1 MGLRNRVRRLERG
14 AQGNRDYLE
23 LRDGGR
29 FYFKPM
35 DARAA
40 LFLRDM
46 DALRGIYV
54 ADLSEGTAGTE
65 TPPPDKTQSPA
76 ETRARQLFE
85 TLVKATPEGLQR
97 FVRRYGSA
105 ERGGAV
111 IHDDGTITIRT
122 IGIDGSA
129 TRRVLE
135 GEEAQEYQTS
145 VRADQ
150 F

>member
-1 MGLRNRVRRLERG
+1 VRRLERG

-46 DALRGIYV
+46 DALRRIYV

-76 ETRARQLFE
+76 DTRARQLFE
-85 TLVKATPEGLQR
+85 ALAKATPEGLQR

-129 TRRVLE
+129 TTRVLE
-135 GEEAQEYQTS
+135 GEEAQEYRTS
-145 VRADQ
+145 VRTG
-150 F
+150 

>member
-1 MGLRNRVRRLERG
+1 MRRLERG

-54 ADLSEGTAGTE
+54 ADLSEETAGTE
-65 TPPPDKTQSPA
+65 TPPPNKTQSPA
-76 ETRARQLFE
+76 DTRARQQLFE
-85 TLVKATPEGLQR
+85 ALAKATPEGL
-97 FVRRYGSA
+97 
-105 ERGGAV
+105 
-111 IHDDGTITIRT
+111 
-122 IGIDGSA
+122 
-129 TRRVLE
+129 
-135 GEEAQEYQTS
+135 
-145 VRADQ
+145 
-150 F
+150 